1 MTSYLWTLWYAL
13 SPISHHS
20 NQCSGLE
27 SMKVCLFLTDRTW
40 VFVLTMVFWVC
51 QFSQSRQCRIIC
63 WWVFDVKKTFETNG
77 LWILNFLKFSLDL
90 LRTCFHLDMWCD
102 LSIISTLFVMGSW
115 ARCFLCLF
123 HNDVLGSLMKQAWL
137 SAHNLSEIKTTKIS
151 VHYKLMHL
159 FFLYE
164 YISRLFFPNS

>member
-1 MTSYLWTLWYAL
+1 MFWIGVNEGLFVFDGQNMGFCFDNGFL
-13 SPISHHS
+13 SVS
-20 NQCSGLE
+20 
-27 SMKVCLFLTDRTW
+27 
-40 VFVLTMVFWVC
+40 VLTISSMSYYLLMSIWREKKKKHSKQTDCEFWIFSNFHSICYEHAFIWICDVI
-51 QFSQSRQCRIIC
+51 SQS
-63 WWVFDVKKTFETNG
+63 
-77 LWILNFLKFSLDL
+77 FLHCS
-90 LRTCFHLDMWCD
+90 
-102 LSIISTLFVMGSW
+102 SW

-123 HNDVLGSLMKQAWL
+123 HNEVLGSLMKQAWL

>member
-1 MTSYLWTLWYAL
+1 MFWIGVNEGLFVFDGQNMGFCFDTSFL
-13 SPISHHS
+13 SVS
-20 NQCSGLE
+20 
-27 SMKVCLFLTDRTW
+27 
-40 VFVLTMVFWVC
+40 VLTISSVSYYLLMSIW
-51 QFSQSRQCRIIC
+51 REK
-63 WWVFDVKKTFETNG
+63 KKTFETNG

-90 LRTCFHLDMWCD
+90 LRTCFHLDMRCD
-102 LSIISTLFVMGSW
+102 LSIISTLFVMGTMFS
-115 ARCFLCLF
+115 LCLF
-123 HNDVLGSLMKQAWL
+123 YNEVLGSLMKQAWL